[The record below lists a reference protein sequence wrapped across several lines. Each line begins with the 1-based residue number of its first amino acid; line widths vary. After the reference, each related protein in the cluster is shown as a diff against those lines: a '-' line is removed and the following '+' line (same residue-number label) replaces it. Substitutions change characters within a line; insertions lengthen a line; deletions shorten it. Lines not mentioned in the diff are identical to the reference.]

1 MMFWARLWS
10 NCTMLMD
17 QQLYSLKELPKG
29 KLFRFPEHAA
39 WLGEPGAQ
47 PE

>member
-17 QQLYSLKELPKG
+17 QQLCGLKELPKG
-29 KLFRFPEHAA
+29 KLFHFSVHAA
-39 WLGEPGAQ
+39 WLGEPRVQ